1 MVTLLLAIHNHQP
14 VGNLEEIFALAF
26 RQCYAP
32 LLAIF
37 ARHPRIRV
45 ALHYSGPL
53 LDWIEAHEPGHLR
66 DLEHQVAAGQVEL
79 LGGGFYEPVLA
90 ALPVRDARGQVAMM
104 SEYWQARTGVR
115 PNGFWLTERIWDP
128 GLPTTLAG
136 TGLTYTL
143 VDDSH
148 LRYAGLQ
155 NPRFSG
161 YYLTEKGGDTL
172 AIFPI
177 DKRLRYLI
185 PFAPAEQVIED
196 IAAQA
201 DGTVLTYGDDGEK
214 FGLWPHTYE
223 WVIERGWLDRF
234 LGLLAGAADRIRSAT
249 PGEHL
254 AAHPPV
260 GRIYLPTAS
269 YEEMMEWALPADA
282 ILTYA
287 ALRRDLERRGEL
299 ERYGPF
305 VRGGVWENFLVKY
318 PESNQMH
325 KRMLLVS
332 ERLAAAAASG
342 VPDPRLTP
350 VRRALYQGQC
360 NCAYWHGLFGGLYV
374 NYLRHANYTH
384 LIRADRLLDEIE
396 GTAITLRA
404 ADYDRDG
411 RDELVATTPELV
423 AIVKPDGGGALVEL
437 DWKPGEINI
446 LDTISRKR
454 EAYHEGLRNGT
465 DREPGAGGGA
475 DPGTT
480 AAAGGDGIASIHDL
494 PRQVPADILAS
505 LVTDRHLRHSF
516 VDHLWTPDTTCER
529 VERAEEVD
537 VVDLA
542 SAPYAV
548 EAAGAGPT
556 EWSATL
562 AWHGPALATRVA
574 LRKRYAAP
582 TPEGG
587 LAVAYTLRH
596 EADTPR
602 ALWFAV
608 ECNLALLAGHAPDRY
623 FEFEAASGS
632 VSAAPGARERHL
644 ASRGALERLAAVTLV
659 DGYARVRVRLASTV
673 PFDLWRFPV
682 ETVSQSESGYRRTY
696 QESALY
702 CHWRVTLAPGAR
714 LETVMTLAVSA
725 M

>member
-14 VGNLEEIFALAF
+14 VGNLEEVFALAF
-26 RQCYAP
+26 GRCYAP
-32 LLAIF
+32 VLAIV
-37 ARHPRIRV
+37 ARHPHIRV

-53 LDWIEAHEPGHLR
+53 LDWLEANQPGYLR

-90 ALPVRDARGQVAMM
+90 ALPLRDARGQVRMM

-115 PNGFWLTERIWDP
+115 PGGLWLTERIWDP
-128 GLPTTLAG
+128 GLPATLAG
-136 TGLTYTL
+136 TGLAYTL

-155 NPRFSG
+155 DRRFSG
-161 YYLTEKGGDTL
+161 YYLTEKGGDAL

-196 IAAQA
+196 IAAEA

-234 LGLLAGAADRIRSAT
+234 LGLLEGAADRVRSAT

-254 AAHPPV
+254 AAHPPT

-282 ILTYA
+282 ILVYET
-287 ALRRDLERRGEL
+287 LRRDLERRGEL

-332 ERLAAAAASG
+332 ERLAAAEAAA
-342 VPDPRLTP
+342 VAEPRLAP
-350 VRRALYQGQC
+350 ARRALYQGQC

-396 GTAITLRA
+396 GAAITLRTV
-404 ADYDRDG
+404 DYDRDG
-411 RDELVATTPELV
+411 LDELVATTPDLV
-423 AIVKPDGGGALVEL
+423 AIVKPGGGGALVEL
-437 DWKPGEINI
+437 DWKPGELNI

-454 EAYHEGLRNGT
+454 EAYHEGLH
-465 DREPGAGGGA
+465 DSA
-475 DPGTT
+475 DPG
-480 AAAGGDGIASIHDL
+480 AASAASGEGIVSIHDL
-494 PRQVPADILAS
+494 PRQVPETVLGA
-505 LVTDRHLRHSF
+505 LVTDRHLSHSF
-516 VDHLWTPDTTCER
+516 LDHLWLPDTTCER
-529 VERAEEVD
+529 VEHAGEVAMI
-537 VVDLA
+537 DLA
-542 SAPYAV
+542 GVPYAV
-548 EAAGAGPT
+548 EATAAGPT
-556 EWSATL
+556 GWSATL
-562 AWHGPALATRVA
+562 AWHGPALGTRVA
-574 LRKRYAAP
+574 LRKRYSAP
-582 TPEGG
+582 TAEGG
-587 LAVAYTLRH
+587 LAVAYTLHH
-596 EADTPR
+596 EADAPR

-608 ECNLALLAGHAPDRY
+608 ECNLALLAGCAPDRY
-623 FEFEAASGS
+623 FEFEAADGS
-632 VSAAPGARERHL
+632 VCAAPGARECHL
-644 ASRGALERLAAVTLV
+644 ASRAALERLAAVTLV
-659 DGYARVRVRLASTV
+659 DEYARVRVCLASTV

-682 ETVSQSESGYRRTY
+682 ETISRSESGYQRTY

-702 CHWRVTLAPGAR
+702 CHWRITLAPGAR
-714 LETVMTLAVSA
+714 LETLLTLTVFA